1 MLKLLG
7 AIAVLAALASGCGS
21 SDPAPSAARE
31 QTATA
36 TATATAS
43 PEAEAEHRFE
53 AGHSRAVREYYGHD
67 AAAHDNIEAEY
78 HQPPTPA
85 TGTIGDTIT
94 LTGTNIGVRV
104 RVTLTGLV
112 DPAIASR
119 PPRAGTR
126 YVGVNLRLR
135 STGITILEDEL
146 DNARLTYAPRRRA
159 RPVRGVKAV
168 CSHGFNRPV
177 RIDVSRRAR
186 GCLLFEV
193 PAGKQPRQF
202 QLALEQVPAEA
213 GGRWRL

>member
-7 AIAVLAALASGCGS
+7 AIAVLAAFASGCGS
-21 SDPAPSAARE
+21 SEPSASPASTP
-31 QTATA
+31 TATP
-36 TATATAS
+36 TI
-43 PEAEAEHRFE
+43 PPDIVAEHQFE
-53 AGHSRAVREYYGHD
+53 KGHSRAVRDYYDHEAGE
-67 AAAHDNIEAEY
+67 AAHDNIEAEY

-85 TGTIGDTIT
+85 TGALGDTIT
-94 LTGTNIGVRV
+94 LTGTNIGVRF
-104 RVTLTGLV
+104 RVTVDGLV

-146 DNARLTYAPRRRA
+146 DNALLTYGPRRRA
-159 RPVRGVKAV
+159 RPVRGVKAA
-168 CSHGFNRPV
+168 CSHGFDRPV

-202 QLALEQVPAEA
+202 QLALEQVPAAA